1 VSRLAAV
8 RRWWLKVGLPIAL
21 TLAGVAALDR
31 AIGRRE
37 GGGPY
42 RQEIQRPIEQVR
54 RAPAA
59 RHIVVGCSTSNWF
72 AKALRSAWKLGPR
85 DVVDAHMSDCLQAC
99 TMAEARH
106 LQALGRRFQTA
117 TFGVNS
123 FEYCEAYR
131 ERRSMQEVELMPFE
145 HSLDLARVYS
155 HSDDPLRYVG
165 GWLMNQASLVYGN
178 TMWLQRH
185 ARKQWFGNES
195 LDGRWF
201 RREVPPKGPR
211 KEAFSC
217 DYAAADRDF
226 GKAATR
232 GALRALSALADRVQ
246 LVLLPDKQHS
256 ADSEEARRTREL
268 FAFEQRELAADF
280 ERVELIDLLDPELT
294 QQRLFRD
301 GAHFNAKGVKLASAH
316 LMRRVRR
323 LPELARAGAANP
335 ARHAQAAGPPRAG
348 TQTTAAAM
356 APQPGAPG
364 APPAAPLGAR

>member
-1 VSRLAAV
+1 VPRLGAV
-8 RRWWLKVGLPIAL
+8 PRWLVKVGLPLAL

-31 AIGRRE
+31 SIGRYE

-42 RQEIQRPIEQVR
+42 RQEIPRPIAEVR
-54 RAPAA
+54 RAPTA

-72 AKALRSAWKLGPR
+72 AAALRRGWKLGR
-85 DVVDAHMSDCLQAC
+85 ADVVDAHMSDCLQGC

-106 LQALGRRFQTA
+106 LQALGRHFQTA

-145 HSLDLARVYS
+145 HSLDLARVYI
-155 HSDDPLRYVG
+155 HSDDPLRHAG
-165 GWLMNQASLVYGN
+165 GWLMNQASRVYGN

-195 LDGRWF
+195 LDARWW
-201 RREVPPKGPR
+201 RREPVQKGPR
-211 KEAFSC
+211 KESFQC

-226 GKAATR
+226 GMAATR

-256 ADSEEARRTREL
+256 ASSEEARRTREL
-268 FAFEQRELAADF
+268 FALEHRELALDF
-280 ERVELIDLLDPELT
+280 DRVDLLDLLDPVLT
-294 QQRLFRD
+294 QQALFRD
-301 GAHFNAKGVKLASAH
+301 GAHFNPKGVKLASAQ
-316 LMRRVRR
+316 LVRR
-323 LPELARAGAANP
+323 LPRLEELARAEGV
-335 ARHAQAAGPPRAG
+335 R
-348 TQTTAAAM
+348 
-356 APQPGAPG
+356 
-364 APPAAPLGAR
+364 